1 MKLQRDAA
9 DRASMESRHDQR
21 AFRWRQFVGICRKA
35 DGPVES
41 GVKALIEFAEILFEA
56 PPRVIAIWLF
66 NGKMHKRCL

>member
-1 MKLQRDAA
+1 M
-9 DRASMESRHDQR
+9 
-21 AFRWRQFVGICRKA
+21 GICRKA